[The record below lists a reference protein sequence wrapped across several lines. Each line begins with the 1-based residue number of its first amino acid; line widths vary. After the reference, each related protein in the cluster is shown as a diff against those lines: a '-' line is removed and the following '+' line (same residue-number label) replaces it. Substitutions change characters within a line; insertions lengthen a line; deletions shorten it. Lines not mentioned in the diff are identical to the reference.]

1 MATMMI
7 TCMENRKETFSSS
20 DEFSDLNFVD
30 QFIPLEECFV
40 ENLYPFNSAGFSNQ
54 SQDSYRASQVID
66 LDGLDA
72 FNIEFDKAKTIE
84 SYYPPKP
91 IEFDFNQFSMLPAEQ
106 SNEYYN
112 LNIESNVLKSSS
124 ESEDIYLI
132 NSSYSSNTECQQLNF
147 IDPLSK
153 ALNQGE
159 KPPEPYA
166 NIIVKA
172 ILSTYNNAMQL
183 KDIYNF
189 MIEKYV
195 IYFFMFDVNLVD

>member
-1 MATMMI
+1 MATMI
-7 TCMENRKETFSSS
+7 TSMEHRKELFSSN

-54 SQDSYRASQVID
+54 LQDSYKVGQVID
-66 LDGLDA
+66 LDGLDS
-72 FNIEFDKAKTIE
+72 FSIEFDKAKTTE

-91 IEFDFNQFSMLPAEQ
+91 IEFDFNQFNMLPADQ

-112 LNIESNVLKSSS
+112 LNIDSNVLKSSS

-147 IDPLSK
+147 ADPLNK
-153 ALNQGE
+153 VLNQGE

-172 ILSTYNNAMQL
+172 I
-183 KDIYNF
+183 
-189 MIEKYV
+189 
-195 IYFFMFDVNLVD
+195 DVQQCHATQRYLQFYD